1 MEGKVFVIGIDGGEF
16 SLVKKWIKEGE
27 LPHLAE
33 VMASGSHGN
42 LRSTIPPIT
51 GAAWSSFQTGTNPG
65 KHGAFNWFERMEDEY
80 RAAPVTAASIQEP
93 TLWKILNKLG
103 KKTGVLGVPVTYPP
117 EEVDGFLVPG
127 LLTPPRSGKQGSPA
141 EIIEEIH
148 SIDPDYKFSPKE
160 WTRGYEP
167 EDWVKELVSDVEGRT
182 EVIRHLMLNKDW
194 DFMMAHFME
203 TDQVQHFMWDLEG
216 EKGATPLLDVYR
228 AVDRAVGII
237 REELEAEDTL
247 YIMSDHGFGPLR
259 FDFHIDTW
267 LLKEGYIKL
276 KNNPGTRLKQLTF
289 KLGLTKEVFYPVG
302 EYMYPFLRKTGMLET
317 AIQLA
322 SNPWLDRFFL
332 SSQNVDWSRSLA
344 YSHSEI
350 GHIYLNVKGREPE
363 GAIEPEDVPEVR
375 EELISKLKEL
385 KNPYNG
391 KKIVG
396 EIYRG
401 RELYSGDQA
410 DRAPDIVFLPADME
424 LLGKGAYNFVSH
436 KVVSRPQAQSGHH
449 RMEGLFMACGPQ
461 IREGVEID
469 TPHIMDLAPTIL
481 YNMGLPLFEH
491 MDGAVV
497 EDIFCE
503 KFLLENDF
511 EYMRKEDLGFG
522 DDGPDGGG
530 GNKGE
535 EEMVERLKGLGYV
548 S

>member
-1 MEGKVFVIGIDGGEF
+1 MEGRVFVIGIDGGEF
-16 SLVKKWIKEGE
+16 SLVKDWIKKGK
-27 LPHLAE
+27 LPNLAE
-33 VMASGSHGN
+33 VMQSGSYGN

-80 RAAPVTAASIQEP
+80 RAAPVTAASIKEP

-103 KKTGVLGVPVTYPP
+103 RKTGMLGVPVTYPP
-117 EEVDGFLVPG
+117 ENVDGFLVPG
-127 LLTPPRSGKQGSPA
+127 LLTPLRSDRAGRPEGIID
-141 EIIEEIH
+141 EIC

-167 EDWVKELVSDVEGRT
+167 GEWVAELISDVEGRT

-203 TDQVQHFMWDLEG
+203 TDQVQHFMWDRAEEEG
-216 EKGATPLLDVYR
+216 ETPILDVYQ
-228 AVDRAVGII
+228 AVDRAVGVI
-237 REELEAEDTL
+237 RESLEPEDTL
-247 YIMSDHGFGPLR
+247 YIMSDHGFGPLSYN
-259 FDFHIDTW
+259 FHIDTW

-276 KNNPGTRLKQLTF
+276 KNNPGTWIKQLGF
-289 KLGLTKEVFYPVG
+289 KLGLTKETFYPVG
-302 EYMYPFLRKTGMLET
+302 EYMYPLLRKTGMLAT

-375 EELISKLKEL
+375 EELISRLKEL
-385 KNPYNG
+385 DNPYTG
-391 KKIVG
+391 KKIIG

-401 RELYSGDQA
+401 EELYSGEEA
-410 DRAPDIVFLPADME
+410 ERAPDIVFLPADLE

-436 KVVSRPQAQSGHH
+436 KTVSRAKAQSGHH
-449 RMEGLFMACGPQ
+449 RMEGLFLACGPQ
-461 IREGVEID
+461 IKEGVEID

-491 MDGAVV
+491 MDGEVI
-497 EDIFCE
+497 EDIFRGD
-503 KFLLENDF
+503 FLRENDF
-511 EYMRKEDLGFG
+511 EFMRKEDLGF
-522 DDGPDGGG
+522 DDDDPDGGG
-530 GNKGE
+530 NDDGG
-535 EEMVERLKGLGYV
+535 EEMVDRLKGLGYV